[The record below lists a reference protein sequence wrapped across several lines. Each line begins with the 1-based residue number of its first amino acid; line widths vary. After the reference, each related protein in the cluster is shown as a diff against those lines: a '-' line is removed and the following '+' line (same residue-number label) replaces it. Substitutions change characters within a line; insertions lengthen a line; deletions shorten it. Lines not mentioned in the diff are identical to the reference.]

1 VKSMTS
7 DYTVGRGKPPAA
19 TRFKRG
25 VSGNPSGRP
34 KQIPTLRQDLIA
46 ELGELAPG
54 DERVTR
60 QRALVRT
67 LLSAALGGNLRAVGV
82 LVTIL
87 GQSAE
92 PRDAAEDV
100 TDRDLEILRRL
111 SERDGSDGAAS
122 LGEAALD
129 HSGAEDESATE

>member
-1 VKSMTS
+1 MTS
-7 DYTVGRGKPPAA
+7 EYPVGRGKPPTA

-34 KQIPTLRQDLIA
+34 KQIPTLRQELLG
-46 ELGELAPG
+46 ELGELVPATDG
-54 DERVTR
+54 KRVTK

-67 LLSAALGGNLRAVGV
+67 LLSTALGGNLRAIGV

-87 GQSAE
+87 GPSAE

-100 TDRDLEILRRL
+100 TERDLEILRRL
-111 SERDGSDGAAS
+111 SERDGSDGAAG
-122 LGEAALD
+122 LGEAAVG
-129 HSGAEDESATE
+129 HPGAENELPTE